1 MFLFNLNNKKPLFY
15 TIIIYLF
22 INIFLHFLKPNFC
35 YNNNKK
41 LKWGIGENKTLFPS
55 LLFSLIFSIFIYL
68 IFNLI
73 LFKF

>member
-1 MFLFNLNNKKPLFY
+1 MFLLNLKNKKPLFY
-15 TIIIYLF
+15 TIFIYLF

-35 YNNNKK
+35 YNNEKK
-41 LKWGIGENKTLFPS
+41 LKWGVGDNKTLFPS

-73 LFKF
+73 FI